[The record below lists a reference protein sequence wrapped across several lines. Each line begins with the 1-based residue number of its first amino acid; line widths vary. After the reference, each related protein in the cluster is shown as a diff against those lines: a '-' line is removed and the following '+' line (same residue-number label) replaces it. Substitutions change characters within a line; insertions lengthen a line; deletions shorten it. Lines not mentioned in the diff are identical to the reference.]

1 MTVEE
6 LEKLRANAAKTL
18 DEWVIVLFDEEGWDV
33 TRGGSDEENLR
44 DATFEQ
50 AIAKLKEWATPPKP
64 ETLSIEFPYSVVET
78 YLKNGCYPEIVKAFK
93 KAIAPYE
100 VQP

>member
-18 DEWVIVLFDEEGWDV
+18 DEWVLVQLDEDGWDV
-33 TRGGSDEENLR
+33 TKPGSDDDDLR
-44 DATFEQ
+44 CGTVNQ

-64 ETLSIEFPYSVVET
+64 KTLSIEFPYSIVET
-78 YLKNGCYPEIVKAFK
+78 YLKNGCYPEIVRAFK